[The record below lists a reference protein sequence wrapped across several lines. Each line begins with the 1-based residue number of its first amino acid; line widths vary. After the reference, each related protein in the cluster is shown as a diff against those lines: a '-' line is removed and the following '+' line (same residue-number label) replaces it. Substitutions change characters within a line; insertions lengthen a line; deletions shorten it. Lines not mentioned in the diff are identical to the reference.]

1 MKFTIAQREQIKNIV
16 ATLSLKRLSDKE
28 IIKEIELLTGN
39 QVSRE
44 YIYKVR
50 QLIKKESFKW
60 YTTLRNSHYE
70 YLHEFKERINEI
82 YWLQQKH
89 HEIINSNKNN
99 PSIQQA
105 SLNELHKLNIT
116 LANYFDVLPDIIN
129 GSSISTK
136 TSEVKEES
144 TESKQQQIIL
154 V

>member
-1 MKFTIAQREQIKNIV
+1 MKFTVAQREQIKNIV

-44 YIYKVR
+44 YIYKVK

-82 YWLQQKH
+82 YWLQQKR
-89 HEIINSNKNN
+89 HEIIKNN
-99 PSIQQA
+99 KHNLSIQQA
-105 SLNELHKLNIT
+105 SLNEQSGIL
-116 LANYFDVLPDIIN
+116 D
-129 GSSISTK
+129 
-136 TSEVKEES
+136 
-144 TESKQQQIIL
+144 TEHSRKQQGFLQ
-154 V
+154 VTNNSFCNSY

>member
-89 HEIINSNKNN
+89 HEIINSNKN
-99 PSIQQA
+99 
-105 SLNELHKLNIT
+105 
-116 LANYFDVLPDIIN
+116 IIHLFN
-129 GSSISTK
+129 K
-136 TSEVKEES
+136 H
-144 TESKQQQIIL
+144 L
-154 V
+154 

>member
-1 MKFTIAQREQIKNIV
+1 LKFTLAQREQIKNIV
-16 ATLSLKRLSDKE
+16 ATLSLKRLPDKE
-28 IIKEIELLTGN
+28 IIKEVELLTGN

-44 YIYKVR
+44 YIYEVKQV
-50 QLIKKESFKW
+50 IKKESFKW

-99 PSIQQA
+99 PRIQQA

-129 GSSISTK
+129 GSSIST
-136 TSEVKEES
+136 TSETKTVPAREI
-144 TESKQQQIIL
+144 T

>member
-1 MKFTIAQREQIKNIV
+1 MKFTVAQREQIKNIV

-44 YIYKVR
+44 YIYKVK

-89 HEIINSNKNN
+89 HEIIKDNEHS

-105 SLNELHKLNIT
+105 SLNEQSGIL
-116 LANYFDVLPDIIN
+116 D
-129 GSSISTK
+129 
-136 TSEVKEES
+136 
-144 TESKQQQIIL
+144 TEHSRKQQGFLQVTNNML
-154 V
+154 L

>member
-1 MKFTIAQREQIKNIV
+1 MKFTVAQREQIKNIV

-82 YWLQQKH
+82 YWLQQKR
-89 HEIINSNKNN
+89 HEIIKNN
-99 PSIQQA
+99 EHNPSVQQA
-105 SLNELHKLNIT
+105 SLNEQSGIL
-116 LANYFDVLPDIIN
+116 D
-129 GSSISTK
+129 
-136 TSEVKEES
+136 
-144 TESKQQQIIL
+144 TEHSRKQQGFLQVTNNSFCNRYYHWDNL